1 MEIRYDK
8 EADAM
13 YIKFREGEFGSNK
26 VIDRET
32 IIDLDKKGNL
42 LGIELLSVS
51 RRIPSQSLSEI
62 SFKNLIG
69 VAA

>member
-1 MEIRYDK
+1 MEITYDK
-8 EADAM
+8 DADAM
-13 YIKFREGEFGSNK
+13 YIRFGDGEFGSNK

-32 IIDLDKKGNL
+32 IVNLDKKGNI

-51 RRIPSQSLSEI
+51 KRIPSKSLSEI
-62 SFKNLIG
+62 SVKNLIG